1 MTITKLINFD
11 LSDKKIK
18 EFTINQLLC
27 CNNKFSS
34 FPLNSN
40 IRNCSSSDKKDKEFK
55 IAIKEI
61 DEKIISLE
69 EKLLECKRK
78 IGRCPPLKIQT
89 LENELKFLFKLRN
102 SFLILKK
109 TNACLFESE
118 IISPVQ
124 CRSCT
129 SDCVEQNQLLINQIE
144 KEIKILELN
153 IKELILLRKKAS
165 RIEEKLKIEKEILEK
180 EKILKQLEMQINNL
194 LKNSICSSIN
204 PKTTQA
210 KIQNQVGVPSSLR
223 NSVLNSINIR
233 GNKDNITINQVE
245 RQSSNIWGDD
255 FYLRNQS
262 DRLFP
267 SNSKIDIQNNVP
279 TRASSTLTSI
289 TQNRPGSL
297 DPVGVGV
304 DVKHGS
310 YARYLGKKR
319 ANNNFTNK
327 NGPFNIQNVNNS
339 VKRLQLENS
348 GIGARS
354 NPAQD
359 NKLFRFQIISN
370 KNCC

>member
-1 MTITKLINFD
+1 MTITKLIDFNLDNKNLKNF
-11 LSDKKIK
+11 I
-18 EFTINQLLC
+18 INQLLC

-34 FPLNSN
+34 FLLNSN
-40 IRNCSSSDKKDKEFK
+40 IRNCPNNEPDEKVIK
-55 IAIKEI
+55 ILKEI

-69 EKLLECKRK
+69 AELLNCKIK
-78 IGRCPPLKIQT
+78 KNCKQIKIQT

-109 TNACLFESE
+109 NNACLFESE
-118 IISPVQ
+118 VNPPVQ

-129 SDCVEQNQLLINQIE
+129 SDCVNQNQLLINQI
-144 KEIKILELN
+144 KNEIKILELE
-153 IKELILLRKKAS
+153 IKELILLRKKVS
-165 RIEEKLKIEKEILEK
+165 RIEEKLKIEKKILEK
-180 EKILKQLEMQINNL
+180 EKILKQLEMQIDNL

-204 PKTTQA
+204 PKTTQS

-233 GNKDNITINQVE
+233 GNKDNITLNQVE

-267 SNSKIDIQNNVP
+267 SNYKNDIQNNVP
-279 TRASSTLTSI
+279 TRGSSTFTSI
-289 TQNRPGSL
+289 TQKRPGSL

-327 NGPFNIQNVNNS
+327 NGPFNVQNVNNS
-339 VKRLQLENS
+339 VKRLELENS